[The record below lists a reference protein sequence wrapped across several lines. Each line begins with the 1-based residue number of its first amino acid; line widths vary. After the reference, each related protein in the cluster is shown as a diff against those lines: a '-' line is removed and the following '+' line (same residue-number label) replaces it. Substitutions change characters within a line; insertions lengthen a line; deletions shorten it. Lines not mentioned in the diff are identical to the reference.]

1 MIKGGITRDHN
12 PRSRSTS
19 IKNGG
24 GTGSDT
30 ASMNSM
36 DSNWL
41 MRGTTELRQQHH
53 HDVIMR
59 QKKVTDSVRSATV
72 RRSATNSNPYLRGT
86 SGTETPPEDLRRGI
100 PVMIPTPHLNAQQQL
115 KKVEKKPADLKIPLG
130 MNQIYCVV
138 DFFVKSI
145 SRKISRKHFTKKQNK
160 YFTNLISNGQTFI
173 FQSLIKLQELLVLI
187 VPVFNSV
194 YLRILCKKIQLC

>member
-1 MIKGGITRDHN
+1 MIKGGINRDN

-24 GTGSDT
+24 GSDT

-41 MRGTTELRQQHH
+41 MRGDPPRNQQHH
-53 HDVIMR
+53 QDVIMR

-72 RRSATNSNPYLRGT
+72 RRSATNSNPYLRGGVGGG

-100 PVMIPTPHLNAQQQL
+100 PVMIPTPHLSAQQL
-115 KKVEKKPADLKIPLG
+115 KKVEKKPPDLKIPLG
-130 MNQIYCVV
+130 
-138 DFFVKSI
+138 K
-145 SRKISRKHFTKKQNK
+145 
-160 YFTNLISNGQTFI
+160 
-173 FQSLIKLQELLVLI
+173 
-187 VPVFNSV
+187 
-194 YLRILCKKIQLC
+194 

>member
-130 MNQIYCVV
+130 MNKIYFVV
-138 DFFVKSI
+138 DFFREI
-145 SRKISRKHFTKKQNK
+145 NFTKN
-160 YFTNLISNGQTFI
+160 FARTFHEKTQQI
-173 FQSLIKLQELLVLI
+173 F
-187 VPVFNSV
+187 
-194 YLRILCKKIQLC
+194 Y